1 MPPTSVI
8 LLLKNLLKHSKR
20 TVSAKKMRLIESYAP
35 CFIHGVSN
43 GQVLYTLKTGK
54 TVDFKKTLPYSL
66 SPVAL
71 KICFPDG
78 IHRHTAKNKLKDIL
92 LQDLEDHT
100 YEGPQ
105 SLQEYAIV
113 VDMIALINTILN
125 KSSKYSE
132 LQNYL

>member
-8 LLLKNLLKHSKR
+8 LLLKNFLKHSKR
-20 TVSAKKMRLIESYAP
+20 TFSTKKMRLIESYAP
-35 CFIHGVSN
+35 RFIHSVSN
-43 GQVLYTLKTGK
+43 GEVLYTLKAEK

-78 IHRHTAKNKLKDIL
+78 IRRHTAKNKLKDIL

-105 SLQEYAIV
+105 SLQEYANV
-113 VDMIALINTILN
+113 VDTIPLINTILN
-125 KSSKYSE
+125 KSSTYSE
-132 LQNYL
+132 FQNYL